1 VTQACAGLQTL
12 RNVGEAVTPKD
23 SASLLAKHLR
33 YANGWLELG
42 NLDEAALELEEIP
55 PELKLNQC
63 VLVFRCKLY
72 HAAKQWDMLADVAK
86 FLAEAIPTEPGYWL
100 EWAYGARRAQSIEV
114 AETIMRRGLALH
126 PKCALISFNLACYAA
141 QQGRIK
147 EVPDLLYTAIVL
159 DHSLQHAGVIDLD
172 LEPYWA
178 SIKPGF
184 VNLDE
189 GS

>member
-1 VTQACAGLQTL
+1 MAGGPFLSAPVSSGWTL
-12 RNVGEAVTPKD
+12 TIVLPKATTRNSTCSNPSCCKR
-23 SASLLAKHLR
+23 AKIRSH
-33 YANGWLELG
+33 
-42 NLDEAALELEEIP
+42 
-55 PELKLNQC
+55 
-63 VLVFRCKLY
+63 
-72 HAAKQWDMLADVAK
+72 
-86 FLAEAIPTEPGYWL
+86 
-100 EWAYGARRAQSIEV
+100 
-114 AETIMRRGLALH
+114 
-126 PKCALISFNLACYAA
+126 ISFNLSCYAA